1 MFQKQTRATRASLAA
16 VVGLGVALTA
26 GCGGQATDT
35 GTPPAAAELDQAD
48 LSAQFRFRRDFP
60 RAQFGDP
67 IPGATAAEV
76 AAFTAGKG
84 VFEEVETPADG
95 LGPVFNG
102 ASCAECHGVPATGGG
117 SDSLETR
124 FGKFANFAFDP
135 LANLG
140 GSLIQAKGIGK
151 AGNCD
156 FVGETVPPDAN
167 RASQR
172 RATPL
177 FGLGLV
183 DAVPESTFRYI
194 ANYEARNFPR
204 QSGRIGFVHDIAN
217 NRMAVGRF
225 GWKDQVPTLH
235 QFSGDA
241 YLNEMGITNP
251 EFPDES
257 CPQGDCSLLACNPVP
272 ALNDDGTDVDAF
284 TAFMSLL
291 MPPPP
296 PAPTANVDLG
306 RRKFSY
312 AGCIH
317 CHWSTLRTGTSPSP
331 TFDRV
336 TFHPYSDFLLHDMGS
351 LGDGIQLGGARGR
364 EFRTAPLWG
373 VRVITTFLHD
383 GRASTLSDAILAHDG
398 EARDARDRFAA
409 FSRVDQAALI
419 EFVNSL

>member
-1 MFQKQTRATRASLAA
+1 MFQKTRATRAWVAA
-16 VVGLGVALTA
+16 WAGLGVTLAV
-26 GCGGQATDT
+26 GCGGEATTTD
-35 GTPPAAAELDQAD
+35 TPPAAAELDQEG

-60 RAQFGDP
+60 KAQFGDP
-67 IPGATAAEV
+67 IPGATAAEQ
-76 AAFTAGKG
+76 AAFTAGKA

-102 ASCAECHGVPATGGG
+102 ASCVECHGVPATGGG

-124 FGKFANFAFDP
+124 FGKFANSAFNP

-156 FVGETVPPDAN
+156 FVGETVPADAN
-167 RASQR
+167 RVSQR

-204 QSGRIGFVHDIAN
+204 QAGRIGIVHDIAN
-217 NRMAVGRF
+217 NRAAVGRF
-225 GWKDQVPTLH
+225 GWKNQVPTLQ

-257 CPQGDCSLLACNPVP
+257 CPQGNCALLACNPVP
-272 ALNDDGTDVDAF
+272 ALNDDGEDVAAF
-284 TAFMSLL
+284 TAFMTFL
-291 MPPPP
+291 MPPPR

-306 RRKFSY
+306 SQKFSA
-312 AGCIH
+312 AGCTH
-317 CHWSTLRTGTSPSP
+317 CHWSTLRTGTNASP
-331 TFDRV
+331 TLSGV

-351 LGDGIQLGGARGR
+351 LGDGIQMGGARGR

-373 VRVITTFLHD
+373 VRVITTYLHD

-409 FSRVDQAALI
+409 FSASNQAALI
-419 EFVNSL
+419 EFLNSL